1 VPAEYVDRA
10 TGERRFVSPG
20 EIYQFCNR
28 MRRAYGGYTQANPIA
43 PPLFRGYWEDA
54 GRVEID
60 ELTLVMVLVPS
71 RDQQKALRDFT
82 RWKRQL
88 EQRYNQQIIL
98 VMFYPV
104 QILGDL

>member
-1 VPAEYVDRA
+1 
-10 TGERRFVSPG
+10 
-20 EIYQFCNR
+20 
-28 MRRAYGGYTQANPIA
+28 
-43 PPLFRGYWEDA
+43 
-54 GRVEID
+54 VEID